1 MTELRERPILSFGV
15 IADVQYADV
24 EDGYNFAMTSRRY
37 YRTALDMLQK
47 ALHSW
52 NHNQIKRPSF
62 LLQLGDVID
71 GKCKR
76 FGNIQDRCLT
86 AVLEKFSQFTGPVY
100 HIWGNHEF
108 YNFPRHKLQ
117 SGSLY
122 AANQIHCKPVH
133 NKGYYSA
140 DPHKHLKVI
149 ALDCYEI
156 SILGCE
162 KGTEE
167 YKMAEKYLEVNKN
180 PDKNDPTG
188 LVNEDRRFVQYNGGV
203 SDEQLDWLQNCLEE
217 ARKNQQN
224 VIAMGKYLLSTS
236 NYMSCITRILSE
248 YSVNLG

>member
-1 MTELRERPILSFGV
+1 MTELRDVPILSFGV

-37 YRTALDMLQK
+37 YRTALEMLQK
-47 ALHSW
+47 AMDSW
-52 NHNQIKRPSF
+52 NHNKVKKPSF

-76 FGNIQDRCLT
+76 FGNIQDRCLNT
-86 AVLEKFSQFTGPVY
+86 VLEKFSKFTGQVY

-122 AANQIHCKPVH
+122 AGNQIHCKPVH

-140 DPHKHLKVI
+140 EPHKHLKVI

-162 KGTEE
+162 EGSDE
-167 YKMAEKYLEVNKN
+167 YKMAEKYLEVNTN
-180 PDKNDPTG
+180 SDKNDPGG
-188 LVNEDRRFVQYNGGV
+188 LSNEDKRFVQYNGGV
-203 SDEQLDWLQNCLEE
+203 SNEQLEWLQNCLEE

-224 VIAMGKYLLSTS
+224 VIAMGKLMLTK
-236 NYMSCITRILSE
+236 NDQVRHKPGCTATE
-248 YSVNLG
+248 DG